1 MAVFLKDIVEA
12 LSHITYV
19 EEISDKECVMKK
31 TYCKKYSFKNIYS
44 TKKL

>member
-1 MAVFLKDIVEA
+1 LAIFLKDIVEA

-31 TYCKKYSFKNIYS
+31 TYRIKKILSFIY
-44 TKKL
+44 